1 MWVKLDRSRKRI
13 LLSQVKCTGI
23 NIQFLC
29 FVKPIDITS
38 KQSPGDSQLDNVNR
52 NNFDYSYDC
61 TRLQPVRDILSSVFL
76 FGSSADARDTERERE
91 GRGGI
96 VRERERRVR
105 GGEREGREKEGVE
118 REREREMLF
127 TTQHLSHLTR
137 TNRKQT

>member
-52 NNFDYSYDC
+52 KNFDYSYDC
-61 TRLQPVRDILSSVFL
+61 TRLQLSL
-76 FGSSADARDTERERE
+76 
-91 GRGGI
+91 I
-96 VRERERRVR
+96 
-105 GGEREGREKEGVE
+105 
-118 REREREMLF
+118 
-127 TTQHLSHLTR
+127 HI
-137 TNRKQT
+137 